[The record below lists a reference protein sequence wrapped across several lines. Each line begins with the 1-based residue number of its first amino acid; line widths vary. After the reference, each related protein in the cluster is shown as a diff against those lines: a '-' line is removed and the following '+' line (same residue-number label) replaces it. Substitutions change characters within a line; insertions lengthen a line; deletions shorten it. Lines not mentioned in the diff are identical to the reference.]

1 MALMWKDTTGTS
13 TDCEKPLSRKKL
25 KALMPHSR
33 MGLTSRELFA
43 KTGRTNWKI
52 RRELA
57 EAEAQRKAEA
67 ELDAAN
73 SKTTAKLIPLAPK
86 EESKPNLFKRLGSL
100 FGDLRKR
107 AERESARK
115 GK

>member
-1 MALMWKDTTGTS
+1 MALMWKDTTGTQ

-25 KALMPHSR
+25 KSLMPRSR
-33 MGLTSRELFA
+33 MGLTSRELYA

-57 EAEAQRKAEA
+57 QAEEQRKAKA
-67 ELDAAN
+67 ELDA
-73 SKTTAKLIPLAPK
+73 I
-86 EESKPNLFKRLGSL
+86 ESKATYKLSDLLEAEEKPSIFKRLGSL
-100 FGDLRKR
+100 FGNLQKR
-107 AERESARK
+107 AERESAKK